1 MGEYMVTV
9 IFAGLILIG
18 IIFSLL
24 TGDINTLNDTI
35 LTSANSGLKMM
46 FDLLPII
53 VLWTGIMK
61 IAEDSGLLTKFS
73 NMLFPLLKRLLPTI
87 PKNNPSLGYI
97 ASNIA
102 ANAMGLGSAATP
114 FGLKAMK
121 ELQKINK
128 NKDVASTPMITFIV
142 LNTSGVTI
150 VPTTTIALRLMNH
163 STDPECIILSSL
175 IATSCA
181 TIAGL
186 LFDYFIRRKNNDI

>member
-1 MGEYMVTV
+1 MVTV

-73 NMLFPLLKRLLPTI
+73 NMLFPLLKRLFPTI

-163 STDPECIILSSL
+163 FYMAVVMD
-175 IATSCA
+175 
-181 TIAGL
+181 
-186 LFDYFIRRKNNDI
+186 